1 MVGAKVPKG
10 LASGGDVQLLKFVKL
25 PYTNLVLYLTLRLS
39 YYFGSGWNSM
49 APGQIEE
56 IAALQRKIVELETQ
70 VEKMRR
76 SDEQQFRH
84 MADCAPFPIWSA
96 GTDAMRTFVNR
107 AWLEFRGRT
116 PQQEMGS

>member
-10 LASGGDVQLLKFVKL
+10 LAASGDVQLLKFVKL
-25 PYTNLVLYLTLRLS
+25 PYTNLVLYLPLRLS
-39 YYFGSGWNSM
+39 YYFGSSWNSM

-56 IAALQRKIVELETQ
+56 IAALQRKVVELEAQ
-70 VEKMRR
+70 IEKMRR

-96 GTDAMRTFVNR
+96 GTGCAIRHVPELLFV
-107 AWLEFRGRT
+107 
-116 PQQEMGS
+116 